1 MGPARADGRGT
12 RIALHPRAR
21 SRHQVASAG
30 RVSRGGSDADVH
42 PPGRSEGQGAPRDV
56 RGGSREHVLRP
67 GGGGDRARAAHP
79 WRRALIQLFSSSSG
93 TGRAAPSAPASG
105 LRPSPA
111 KPAPPTSSSGT
122 GSASTTC
129 SSGRGSASP
138 TGSAGG
144 GEGGGG
150 GPSMRP
156 SSSAAMAASEPLRA
170 TSSQAKTAPNAIEAA
185 TRAGTEKKALCG
197 SRRTFA
203 EESAAATTP
212 PATSATSRSKKANSI
227 ETRRQAESLRPRSEA
242 ARPKATLVL
251 SPRAAERTSQRSA
264 STSSRKCTVRP
275 TQRTRANAATLATV
289 GRTRQASAQARAA
302 RERTMR
308 TRIPIAA
315 AAAEVATTREKPR
328 PASRKKFPGGGLRD
342 SSASAARSGRAP
354 DQNAVPS
361 AQERSSAQPR
371 APAAQKLIACSA
383 AMARKIPE
391 ERSPRVAT
399 M

>member
-30 RVSRGGSDADVH
+30 RAPRGGSDADVH
-42 PPGRSEGQGAPRDV
+42 PPGRSEGQGAPRDI
-56 RGGSREHVLRP
+56 RGGSREHLLRP
-67 GGGGDRARAAHP
+67 GGGGDRPRAAHP
-79 WRRALIQLFSSSSG
+79 WRRALNQLFSSSSG
-93 TGRAAPSAPASG
+93 TGSAST
-105 LRPSPA
+105 
-111 KPAPPTSSSGT
+111 TSSSGT
-122 GSASTTC
+122 GSASTT
-129 SSGRGSASP
+129 GS
-138 TGSAGG
+138 TGGG

-150 GPSMRP
+150 SPSMRP
-156 SSSAAMAASEPLRA
+156 SSSAAMAARGPLRA
-170 TSSQAKTAPNAIEAA
+170 PSSQAKTAPNAIEAA

-251 SPRAAERTSQRSA
+251 SPSAAERTSQRSA
-264 STSSRKCTVRP
+264 SRSRRKCTVRP
-275 TQRTRANAATLATV
+275 TQRARANAANLATV

-302 RERTMR
+302 RKRTMR
-308 TRIPIAA
+308 TRTPIAA
-315 AAAEVATTREKPR
+315 AAAEVATTRENPR

-391 ERSPRVAT
+391 ERSERVAT